1 MKQLLLVDDHELIRQ
16 SLRTLLEADGDIAVQ
31 SEARD
36 GLAAVELV
44 EAQIAEGSSTL
55 DLVVM
60 DISMPNMDGIEAT
73 KRIHTIIPEL
83 PVLILTMHDEPS
95 VVDRVIAA
103 GASAFVTKDVAS
115 VLLLETVR
123 RVLSGEIVFPI
134 SMAEEMRKAGQSS
147 PPLLSE
153 REIEVLQLIA
163 DGRSTEAV
171 AKELFISVKTVKNH
185 LASIYSKLDARD
197 RTQAVL
203 EGLRAGILRLH

>member
-16 SLRTLLEADGDIAVQ
+16 SLRTLLEADGDIVVQ
-31 SEARD
+31 AEARD

-44 EAQIAEGSSTL
+44 EAQIADGSSTL

-73 KRIHTIIPEL
+73 KRIHTLIPEL
-83 PVLILTMHDEPS
+83 PVLILTMHDELS
-95 VVDRVIAA
+95 VVDRVIAS

-115 VLLLETVR
+115 ELLLETVR

-134 SMAEEMRKAGQSS
+134 SIAKDLRKAGEGS